1 LSECELKAIPAM
13 FIFDEVLFTSFYTK
27 IGQPEIARN
36 CMEMTNWLYENI
48 HSIVKEVT
56 NK

>member
-1 LSECELKAIPAM
+1 MPAM

-27 IGQPEIARN
+27 IGQLEIAIS

-48 HSIVKEVT
+48 YSIVKEVE
-56 NK
+56 K